1 METMQETMQ
10 RVLPSLRLNAVK
22 LVTATVS
29 KLSNASVFGYC
40 VCLLSRRPQVR
51 VLAGAWP
58 ETLCLLG
65 FPAFL
70 CRSDVNAFYIRT
82 PFSIRF
88 LHRNYARNYANR
100 FDR

>member
-1 METMQETMQ
+1 METYTETYTAYLG
-10 RVLPSLRLNAVK
+10 RFTANAVK

-29 KLSNASVFGYC
+29 RLSNASVFGYC
-40 VCLLSRRPQVR
+40 FCLLSRRPQVR

-58 ETLCLLG
+58 GTLCLLG

-70 CRSDVNAFYIRT
+70 CRTDVNAFYIKT

-88 LHRNYARNYANR
+88 LHRNVDRNVDSSSAR
-100 FDR
+100 